1 MSRGIKNVGA
11 RNGLLSLMTQTAQRT
26 MAKNRKIWVK
36 LMEIIEKSRLAASA
50 CPGREAQILFERSL
64 VKSFM
69 TRFGSRLL

>member
-1 MSRGIKNVGA
+1 MA
-11 RNGLLSLMTQTAQRT
+11 RN
-26 MAKNRKIWVK
+26 RKPSVR

-50 CPGREAQILFERSL
+50 CPGREAQIFFERSL